1 LESNTTRKIDLQNR
15 FAFSCKSIDFPSWDA
30 FYKFLQSRAY
40 CFIYYALPA
49 TVKGHIGEDES
60 RLRKNLYEVSSEA
73 KPSDLRPERSE
84 YANLFRETRY
94 FTNFVA
100 WRLELRYMALTLIHI
115 RAELYIFMLYG
126 LIKKP
131 LIKNKRS
138 Q

>member
-1 LESNTTRKIDLQNR
+1 ML
-15 FAFSCKSIDFPSWDA
+15 
-30 FYKFLQSRAY
+30 
-40 CFIYYALPA
+40 
-49 TVKGHIGEDES
+49 
-60 RLRKNLYEVSSEA
+60 EVSGEA